1 MYMRKE
7 LCRESGYAAYGDVLG
22 AVRAENPF
30 WQIMESD
37 KFWYMLI
44 LFDGGFKVVAGGEI
58 AFGVL
63 YGIVYFPVYK

>member
-1 MYMRKE
+1 MRKE

-37 KFWYMLI
+37 KF
-44 LFDGGFKVVAGGEI
+44 
-58 AFGVL
+58 
-63 YGIVYFPVYK
+63 